1 MRGVLLCPV
10 GLHRKAVEHTRDA
23 GDARHDLSREL
34 PRVHVLDHAAQRDHV
49 PSDFDLEMMSVE
61 LRHRGQRGVDPGLEL
76 SIDSHAL
83 TARSLHADSVME
95 PENVESRQVFL
106 QEIADRV
113 TLPRDIT
120 PEVAVSATMGNLV
133 ARLTAGEAH
142 NVLYA
147 LPDAVGE
154 LLARVVSAREGIPV
168 DTFGRAQ
175 FLERV
180 AEDLGVTPVY
190 AEAICRVV
198 FDAVEARL
206 PPEEI
211 DHVANQ
217 LPHGLKE
224 LWLEHGAIQQQVPA
238 DAEAARD
245 EALAYVAEH
254 GGLPDDVSP
263 EQAVATVLS
272 RFSARLSGGEAIELF
287 LAIPDRLRVLFS
299 RAVLHRAEEAET
311 FDRDE
316 LLRRVAGDLGA
327 EIEQAEPITSAVF
340 KAVQRVIPRHAIDDV
355 ASQLPEDL
363 RSLWRPH

>member
-1 MRGVLLCPV
+1 
-10 GLHRKAVEHTRDA
+10 
-23 GDARHDLSREL
+23 
-34 PRVHVLDHAAQRDHV
+34 
-49 PSDFDLEMMSVE
+49 
-61 LRHRGQRGVDPGLEL
+61 
-76 SIDSHAL
+76 
-83 TARSLHADSVME
+83 ME

-106 QEIADRV
+106 REIADRV
-113 TLPRDIT
+113 ALPKDVT
-120 PEVAVSATMGNLV
+120 PEVAFSATMGNLV

-147 LPDAVGE
+147 LPDAIGE
-154 LLARVVSAREGIPV
+154 LLVRAVGTREGNPV
-168 DTFGRAQ
+168 DMFGRAQ

-224 LWLEHGAIQQQVPA
+224 LWLEHGPVEEQHVPA
-238 DAEAARD
+238 DAETARKEVLD
-245 EALAYVAEH
+245 YVAEH
-254 GGLPDDVSP
+254 GGLPEDVSP
-263 EQAVATVLS
+263 EQAVSTVLS

-287 LAIPDRLRVLFS
+287 LAIPDRLRVSFS

-311 FDRDE
+311 FDREE
-316 LLRRVAGDLGA
+316 LLRRVAGDLGTDVARA
-327 EIEQAEPITSAVF
+327 EQISSAVF